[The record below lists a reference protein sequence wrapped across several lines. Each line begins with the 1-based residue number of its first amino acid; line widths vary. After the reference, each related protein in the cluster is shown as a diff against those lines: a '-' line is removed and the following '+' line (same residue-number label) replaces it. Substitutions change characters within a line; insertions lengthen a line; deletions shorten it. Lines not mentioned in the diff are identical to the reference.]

1 MIGYRSLQV
10 VSFAI
15 DAVAQRPIA
24 ILKDSDGETTF
35 PLWLTTADVATIS
48 AELISRE
55 LGSEGERKDLLTQ
68 LLAGLGLKAEMVILD
83 GELVEGYRAV
93 VTFSGDDGELEVSVH
108 PATALAASLK
118 YRLPVQV
125 SEEALSSSALVDL
138 RDEHPLAEQSASPHR
153 ELLKNLDPIHMGKYP
168 M

>member
-1 MIGYRSLQV
+1 LIGYRSLQL

-15 DAVAQRPIA
+15 DGVAERPIA
-24 ILKDSDGETTF
+24 ILKDGDGETTF
-35 PLWLTTADVATIS
+35 PLWLNTADVAVIS
-48 AELISRE
+48 AELITRE
-55 LGSEGERKDLLTQ
+55 HDGQKDLLSQ
-68 LLAGLGLKAEMVILD
+68 VLDGLGLKAEMVILD
-83 GELVEGYRAV
+83 GDLAEGYRAV

-138 RDEHPLAEQSASPHR
+138 RDEHPLAEQSANPHR
-153 ELLKNLDPIHMGKYP
+153 ELLKNLDTAQMGKYP